1 MTKMTRSNFMRAW
14 TYFRR
19 GHSVYLVFGIS
30 FLNFTVIQWRLLV
43 EKVDALKFIFQRF
56 TYFFV
61 AFFAV
66 YIPLAVLIGYI
77 DYRRGSVPVDSVE
90 AARANPWVKD
100 LSKALMLM
108 SKGDEDV
115 RKIMSKWSD

>member
-1 MTKMTRSNFMRAW
+1 MSKMTKKNFMRAW

-19 GHSVYLVFGIS
+19 GHGVYLVFAIS

-56 TYFFV
+56 TYFFL

-90 AARANPWVKD
+90 AARANPWIKD
-100 LSKALMLM
+100 LSKALVVM
-108 SKGDEDV
+108 SKNDGEV
-115 RKIMSKWSD
+115 KKIMSKWAE